1 MSAEA
6 ESPAAGTAN
15 PETRG
20 AWQPLTFGGV
30 AAFANAPWRRLLAAQ
45 ALAALLFAAGV
56 VWFFAHCYAPVIAEE
71 IQKLPDGAKVTGGQL
86 AGVPG
91 VKITE
96 TRLLSIAV
104 TSDEDADMDQS
115 ADVQIALRQD
125 RLEVSSILS
134 SALGSLEIHYPMQS
148 YADLSRS
155 RLEPL
160 WGAWLPV
167 LLVQTGTA
175 VVVGL
180 WLLWAV
186 MAWCYA
192 PVAKLAAWFCDRQLT
207 WPGAWRLSCAALL
220 PGALLMTV
228 GVVFYGSQV
237 VDVFGLGYFAIV
249 HLLVGWVYLLGAPF
263 FAPRLI
269 SAPMTRNP
277 FHP

>member
-1 MSAEA
+1 M
-6 ESPAAGTAN
+6 
-15 PETRG
+15 
-20 AWQPLTFGGV
+20 TFGGV